1 LSISARTRQD
11 EQVSERFG
19 FELPLLL
26 LGAFRAIIDELH
38 AELARLGHPGARPI
52 HGFALQALGPDGV
65 TIGELGRRLGVSKQA
80 AAKTAKH
87 LEEIGYAARAPHPD
101 DGRSAVLTRTELGTE
116 MLGLSALIFERQRE
130 RWAELLGGERLGTLE
145 DDLAALAGQPPGM
158 SMNELPGWF
167 Q

>member
-1 LSISARTRQD
+1 LARARQD
-11 EQVSERFG
+11 ERVSERFG

-52 HGFALQALGPDGV
+52 HGFALQAVGPDGV

-80 AAKTAKH
+80 AAKTAKN
-87 LEEIGYAARAPHPD
+87 LEEIGYAARVPHPD

-116 MLGLSALIFERQRE
+116 MLRLSALIFERQRE
-130 RWAELLGGERLGTLE
+130 HWAELLGAERLGTLE
-145 DDLAALAGQPPGM
+145 DDLAALAGRRPGSAM
-158 SMNELPGWF
+158 RELPGWF

>member
-1 LSISARTRQD
+1 L
-11 EQVSERFG
+11 
-19 FELPLLL
+19 
-26 LGAFRAIIDELH
+26 
-38 AELARLGHPGARPI
+38 
-52 HGFALQALGPDGV
+52 LQALGPDGV

-80 AAKTAKH
+80 AAKTAKN

-116 MLGLSALIFERQRE
+116 MLRLSALIFERQHE

-145 DDLAALAGQPPGM
+145 ESLAALAGETPGM
-158 SMNELPGWF
+158 SLNELPGWF

>member
-1 LSISARTRQD
+1 M
-11 EQVSERFG
+11 SERFG

-38 AELARLGHPGARPI
+38 AELARLGHPGARPL
-52 HGFALQALGPDGV
+52 HGFALQALGPDGA

-80 AAKTAKH
+80 AAKTAKN
-87 LEEIGYAARAPHPD
+87 LEEIGYAVRAPHPE

-116 MLGLSALIFERQRE
+116 MLRLSALIFERQRE
-130 RWAELLGGERLGTLE
+130 RWAELLGAERLGTLE
-145 DDLAALAGQPPGM
+145 DGLAALAGETPGM

-167 Q
+167 QLVLE

>member
-1 LSISARTRQD
+1 M
-11 EQVSERFG
+11 SERFG

-26 LGAFRAIIDELH
+26 LGSFRAIIDELH
-38 AELARLGHPGARPI
+38 AELARLGHPGARPL

-87 LEEIGYAARAPHPD
+87 LEEIGYAARSPHPE
-101 DGRSAVLTRTELGTE
+101 DGRSAVLTRTALGAE
-116 MLGLSALIFERQRE
+116 MLGLSAVIFERQRE
-130 RWAELLGGERLGTLE
+130 HWTELLGAERLAMLE
-145 DDLAALAGQPPGM
+145 DDLAALAGRTPGM

>member
-1 LSISARTRQD
+1 M
-11 EQVSERFG
+11 SERFG

-26 LGAFRAIIDELH
+26 LGAFRTIIDELH

-52 HGFALQALGPDGV
+52 HGFALQAVGPDGV

-80 AAKTAKH
+80 AAKTAKN
-87 LEEIGYAARAPHPD
+87 LEEIGYAARSPHPD

-116 MLGLSALIFERQRE
+116 MLRLSALIFERQRE
-130 RWAELLGGERLGTLE
+130 HWAELLGAERLGTLE
-145 DDLAALAGQPPGM
+145 DDLAALAGRRPGSAM
-158 SMNELPGWF
+158 SELPGWF

>member
-1 LSISARTRQD
+1 M
-11 EQVSERFG
+11 SERFG

-38 AELARLGHPGARPI
+38 AELALLGHPDARPL
-52 HGFALQALGPDGV
+52 HGFALQAIGQEGV

-101 DGRSAVLTRTELGTE
+101 DGRAAVLTRTELGTE
-116 MLGLSALIFERQRE
+116 MLRLSALIFERQRE
-130 RWAELLGGERLGTLE
+130 HWAELLGGERLGTLE
-145 DDLAALAGQPPGM
+145 DDLAALAGRTPGM
-158 SMNELPGWF
+158 AMNELPGWF